1 MHSCF
6 IIKFYSLQFIPNFY
20 KFFRNS
26 SDEAALKELV
36 DFFQRLENIIKAH
49 GENGFLGGIDKP
61 GAVDY
66 LVWPW
71 IERSLALKILS
82 KGIVLKTQLAC
93 MIVSQLMCRMCVQYL
108 HIHTKCKSHACINL
122 LC

>member
-1 MHSCF
+1 MGLT
-6 IIKFYSLQFIPNFY
+6 SLLNWSAFLLDQFFTPSQFIPNFY

-36 DFFQRLENIIKAH
+36 DFFQRLEKLIKAH
-49 GENGFLGGIDKP
+49 GENSFLAGGVDKP

-82 KGIVLKTQLAC
+82 KGIVLKTQTWQSASSAG
-93 MIVSQLMCRMCVQYL
+93 V
-108 HIHTKCKSHACINL
+108 
-122 LC
+122 